1 MTESHAVVAANARM
15 GGAVTLVNG
24 LAGAASATQA
34 PVRFLVPPALVEP
47 LEARGASVI
56 GLPAR
61 SAVGRLAQAR
71 AWLREHR
78 PPAALLLDNLPLR
91 SGLPE
96 VVVVHNRLLLE
107 VPSWRDPRAAWLR
120 ANARRSSALVAPTR
134 ALARLVERLGA
145 ACTVVPHGAELPVP
159 AGPVKRL
166 PERLVHVGLPSP
178 QKNLPVLLEALAL
191 LPAPVELRWTQDR
204 SSRQSASLRALASRL
219 GVEHR
224 VVWLGQ
230 LSREAVAEEL
240 RSAAVFV
247 FPSLSESFGLPLAEA
262 LAAGTAIVASDL
274 DWAHEVCGDA
284 ASYADPG
291 DPRTIACAVHQL
303 LIDEGRRCQLQESA
317 RIRAAR
323 FCWRDTLRRYLEVL
337 GRAAVDR

>member
-1 MTESHAVVAANARM
+1 MTGPYAIVAANARM
-15 GGAVTLVNG
+15 GGAVTLVDG
-24 LAGAASATQA
+24 LAGAAGATHA
-34 PVRFLVPPALVEP
+34 PVRFVVPRSLVEP
-47 LEARGASVI
+47 LEARGASVS
-56 GLPAR
+56 GLRAR

-71 AWLREHR
+71 AWLRKQR

-107 VPSWRDPRAAWLR
+107 APSWRDPRAAWLR
-120 ANARRSSALVAPTR
+120 ASARRSSAVVAPTR
-134 ALARLVERLGA
+134 ALARLAERLGT
-145 ACTVVPHGAELPVP
+145 ACTVVPHGVELPVP
-159 AGPVKRL
+159 AGPIDRH

-178 QKNLPVLLEALAL
+178 QKNLPALLEALAL

-204 SSRQSASLRALASRL
+204 SSPRSAPLRALASRL
-219 GVEHR
+219 GIEHR

-230 LSREAVAEEL
+230 LSREAVAQEL

-284 ASYADPG
+284 ASYADPR
-291 DPRTIACAVHQL
+291 DPRTVACAVHQL
-303 LIDEGRRCQLQESA
+303 LADAGRRRELERSA
-317 RIRAAR
+317 LIRAAGL
-323 FCWRDTLRRYLEVL
+323 CWSDALQRYLEVL